1 MADGDARD
9 YDPAVQVLEAW
20 RATGG
25 LPALAHAHAHAHAL
39 AATGA

>member
-25 LPALAHAHAHAHAL
+25 LRGLAL
-39 AATGA
+39 AAAGA